1 VEGGPTLA
9 SAFLAAGLV
18 DEVHVSMGPILLGG
32 PKTAVGDL
40 GITTMAEA
48 LHLEIRDVLR
58 FQDDLMVVA
67 RVQHEG
73 EK

>member
-1 VEGGPTLA
+1 
-9 SAFLAAGLV
+9 
-18 DEVHVSMGPILLGG
+18 
-32 PKTAVGDL
+32 VGDL